1 MYVGVGLVKYL
12 ILKSH
17 APHDLE
23 VTRSHNLSVCVRT
36 GPLVAGVARIWPG
49 EFDESERR
57 HIDRSHES
65 RDSRTRLLIRRERH
79 PAPTLLF

>member
-23 VTRSHNLSVCVRT
+23 VTRSHDLSVCVRT
-36 GPLVAGVARIWPG
+36 GPLVAGWPG
-49 EFDESERR
+49 ESSRESSDT
-57 HIDRSHES
+57 HRSSHTTHSHTNEIT
-65 RDSRTRLLIRRERH
+65 D
-79 PAPTLLF
+79 